1 MCNRWRGNWS
11 ELDTAHWTPS
21 FQKALDYNPEDAANF
36 DNGEHVLSK
45 TTQNHLFVLQFAD
58 RAEVSCSEH
67 SQTVHGLTLGCHLL
81 TEVTHQTLHLRHTTP
96 VQSVIRHIVMA
107 KPGRE

>member
-1 MCNRWRGNWS
+1 MCKRWRGNWS

-45 TTQNHLFVLQFAD
+45 TIQNQYFVLQG
-58 RAEVSCSEH
+58 CS
-67 SQTVHGLTLGCHLL
+67 G
-81 TEVTHQTLHLRHTTP
+81 
-96 VQSVIRHIVMA
+96 
-107 KPGRE
+107 